1 MKEFRILLIDDDL
14 IQGDL
19 LKGAVNNFNKKRFVN
34 DLKEKSII
42 TNEKASAKLLKL
54 DDEKEV
60 YKNLA
65 DDFRKN
71 NKIEDLIEV
80 LVTYKHAK
88 TAEEA
93 MVLLYEEDFNVLII
107 DLSLNGKGINEEYE
121 GNSLSKNI
129 LNKEI
134 IPIIVRTG
142 FPKMID
148 KELEKN
154 IVKCY
159 PKETPTLEQI
169 IEELLEFCNDPAFKI
184 FGSKGQVN
192 KCIKEFFW
200 DLLPEC
206 FKNKKEEINNLDTE
220 TQKKVIIR
228 YVSNWLNKKYIYND
242 EYLSVEPMEMYMFPN
257 PIEQICNCDIYEDI
271 DSGSKEKF
279 IVLTPTCD
287 LANHKA
293 ENILFAK
300 IRSFDEE
307 RFEKRVEAMKSVSN
321 SKKKEAESWF
331 RNSHKESMKYHF
343 LPKVSFFEGGFIDFS
358 SLICLAYDKEKNK
371 FEERDLRKIG
381 TITDA
386 FKKDII
392 ARFSSYYQR
401 QGQPTFN
408 TESVLKNFKT
418 NCEE

>member
-1 MKEFRILLIDDDL
+1 MKEFRILLIDDDSD
-14 IQGDL
+14 QEKL
-19 LKGAVNNFNKKRFVN
+19 LKVAVNNFNKKFFVN

-42 TNEKASAKLLKL
+42 TGEEKIAKLLMLKNEREVYNSL
-54 DDEKEV
+54 DDDFKE
-60 YKNLA
+60 
-65 DDFRKN
+65 N
-71 NKIEDLIEV
+71 NKIEDLIEL
-80 LVTYKHAK
+80 LVTYKHVK

-93 MVLLYEEDFNVLII
+93 MVLLYKEDFNALIV
-107 DLSLNGKGINEEYE
+107 DLSLNIKDNNKEYE
-121 GNSLSKNI
+121 GNILSKNI

-148 KELEKN
+148 EELEKN

-159 PKETPTLEQI
+159 PKDEPTLEQI

-184 FGSKGQVN
+184 LGSKGQVN
-192 KCIKEFFW
+192 KYIKEFFW
-200 DLLPEC
+200 DLLPQC
-206 FKNKKEEINNLDTE
+206 FKNKKEEINKVDIE

-228 YVSNWLNKKYIYND
+228 YVSNWLNNKYIYDD

-257 PIEQICNCDIYEDI
+257 PIEQICNCDIYED
-271 DSGSKEKF
+271 SRSKEKF

-300 IRSFDEE
+300 IRSFNED
-307 RFEKRVEAMKSVSN
+307 RFKKIYEVMEKESN
-321 SKKKEAESWF
+321 SGKKEAESWF

-371 FEERDLRKIG
+371 FEKRDLCKIG

-386 FKKDII
+386 FKKDIT

-408 TESVLKNFKT
+408 TESVLKNFRT
-418 NCEE
+418 NCEK